1 MGRRYHL
8 LARGDSNLG
17 LYGVRRVQQTFLA
30 EKAEGKAS
38 MAIFAHYV

>member
-1 MGRRYHL
+1 MGGITCSL
-8 LARGDSNLG
+8 EAIAISDCMACN
-17 LYGVRRVQQTFLA
+17 VVQQTFLA